1 MTKRIEY
8 YDQKERDDIKTKYC
22 MNNNIS
28 LYRIPYTDYNM
39 LEIKINDIL
48 KEVQHD
54 C

>member
-1 MTKRIEY
+1 MMENSTMKS
-8 YDQKERDDIKTKYC
+8 KEHFMKA